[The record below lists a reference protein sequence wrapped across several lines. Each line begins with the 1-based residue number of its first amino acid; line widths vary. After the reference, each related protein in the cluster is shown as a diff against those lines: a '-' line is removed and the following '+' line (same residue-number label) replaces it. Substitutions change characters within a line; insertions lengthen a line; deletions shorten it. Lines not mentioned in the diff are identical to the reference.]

1 MVRESGNDK
10 YLDRIW
16 DLTAPREAGHTKTCA
31 WDEGFNFSVCLLEI
45 VTTQINV
52 LAAKAASVQPFKPN
66 YRVWLVKSYLIE
78 TVCQSILF
86 QPDAKTVNVV

>member
-16 DLTAPREAGHTKTCA
+16 DLTAPREAGRTKTCA